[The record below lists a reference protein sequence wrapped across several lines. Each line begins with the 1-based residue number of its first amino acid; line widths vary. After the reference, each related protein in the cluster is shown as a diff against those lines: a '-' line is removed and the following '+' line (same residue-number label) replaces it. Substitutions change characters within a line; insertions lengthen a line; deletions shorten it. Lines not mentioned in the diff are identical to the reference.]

1 MCFSIGVFVSTID
14 EKSFEFFKLFA
25 RTEYSLKA
33 AGFHCGNGNAT
44 ANWENFA
51 LSIDE
56 KFTSVTTDGFKKA
69 VKYIKEHP
77 PKKQIISND
86 SIEWLTT
93 LPQSKCEADL
103 ILLYIRRVRNNLF
116 HGGKFN
122 GHWFEPERS
131 EELITHSITILHK
144 AVSLSVNV
152 KTAFGE

>member
-1 MCFSIGVFVSTID
+1 MSTID
-14 EKSFEFFKLFA
+14 EKAYEFFKLFA
-25 RTEYSLKA
+25 RIEYSLKA
-33 AGFHCGNGNAT
+33 SGFHCGNGNAT

-56 KFTSVTTDGFKKA
+56 KFTSVTVESFKEA

-77 PKKQIISND
+77 PKKQIISD
-86 SIEWLTT
+86 GSIEWLTIP
-93 LPQSKCEADL
+93 PQSKCEADL

-131 EELITHSITILHK
+131 EELITHSIVILHK
-144 AVSLSVNV
+144 AISLSVNV
-152 KTAFGE
+152 KAAFGQ